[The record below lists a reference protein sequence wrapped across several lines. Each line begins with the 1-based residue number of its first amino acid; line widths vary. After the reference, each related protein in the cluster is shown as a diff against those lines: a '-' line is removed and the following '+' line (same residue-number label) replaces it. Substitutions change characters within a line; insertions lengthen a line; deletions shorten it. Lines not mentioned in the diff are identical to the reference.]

1 MKSAVRGWGVTVF
14 PCGHAARGGDFR
26 RHLRA
31 WKNASMARFGALR
44 QLDFDHLDAVL
55 RRAAGKF
62 FFGKVAVFV
71 AAAEVARADIPN
83 PGAMGGQEIGSA
95 SRRER
100 GGQDV

>member
-83 PGAMGGQEIGSA
+83 QGAMVGTVVDRKSTRLN
-95 SRRER
+95 SSH
-100 GGQDV
+100 